1 MKVLLDAAARTRHVR
16 SRAPVRFWVTEFSW
30 DTNPPDPRGVPVKLQ
45 ARWLSEALGLR
56 VTHSEL
62 EHIYR
67 EVITLGERRKAI
79 GDGDLRR
86 IVERLRMASEPSAAA
101 AGHHVE
107 AFGYGHGV

>member
-1 MKVLLDAAARTRHVR
+1 MQQRC
-16 SRAPVRFWVTEFSW
+16 
-30 DTNPPDPRGVPVKLQ
+30 
-45 ARWLSEALGLR
+45 EALGLR

-107 AFGYGHGV
+107 AVGYGHGV